1 MSSLIK
7 KFINDLVKTDE
18 LTNIILY
25 SENTT
30 GKTQISHYIAS
41 YYYKNLFENHN
52 LELEQFKSFKS
63 FEDNEKDKF
72 CDEAILKKAYAVPE
86 AMKLVALL

>member
-52 LELEQFKSFKS
+52 LELEQFKSFKRMEQYRNTS
-63 FEDNEKDKF
+63 FGLSECFKG
-72 CDEAILKKAYAVPE
+72 
-86 AMKLVALL
+86 